1 MSFKKI
7 TSKRRRNK
15 NSKKGGNGAA
25 EYGSYVWG
33 KGGEQHSISPD
44 TNVIAVV
51 NDPAK
56 YTDDNT
62 IIGGNVSVGDDLIR
76 DDDLISGGDLTT
88 IGVPVVLIAAN
99 HLYKRKTNKKLKG
112 RKIRGGEASDINA
125 MMQKSN
131 ELMNMMTPTKMPS
144 VVYTNNNSEAPAV
157 SNNVQVFGGS
167 SECMYKNK
175 KMGAGILTDIAVPV
189 VLLTTN
195 QLYKSKSIKHRKNG
209 RHKRSRRV
217 RFNKIYYK

>member
-1 MSFKKI
+1 MAFKKI
-7 TSKRRRNK
+7 TSKRRQNK
-15 NSKKGGNGAA
+15 HSKKGGNGAA

-33 KGGEQHSISPD
+33 KGGEQHSISSD

-51 NDPAK
+51 NDPVK
-56 YTDDNT
+56 YTGANT
-62 IIGGNVSVGDDLIR
+62 ITGGNVSLGNELTR
-76 DDDLISGGDLTT
+76 GGDLTT
-88 IGVPVVLIAAN
+88 IGVPTLLVAAN
-99 HLYKRKTNKKLKG
+99 QLYKRKTNKRLKD
-112 RKIRGGEASDINA
+112 RKISGGAADINLDA
-125 MMQKSN
+125 MMTKSN

-144 VVYTNNNSEAPAV
+144 VVYTNNNSEAPAS

-189 VLLTTN
+189 VLLTAN
-195 QLYKSKSIKHRKNG
+195 QLYKSKSIKRRKNG

-217 RFNKIYYK
+217 RFNKIYTK